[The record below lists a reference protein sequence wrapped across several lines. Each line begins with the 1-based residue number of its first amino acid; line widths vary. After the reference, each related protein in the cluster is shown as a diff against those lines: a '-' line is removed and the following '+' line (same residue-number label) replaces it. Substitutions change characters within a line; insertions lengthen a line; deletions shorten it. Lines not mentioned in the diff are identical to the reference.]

1 MNADLALQLLLLALN
16 KASSIGA
23 TITNARAQNRDVSD
37 AELDACRA
45 DDDEAKAELDEAI
58 AKARK

>member
-1 MNADLALQLLLLALN
+1 
-16 KASSIGA
+16 
-23 TITNARAQNRDVSD
+23 VSD